1 MQKIL
6 KKIHDVMQDVKYIK
20 KDAENKFY
28 NYSYASELAI
38 KTSLGVSF
46 REHGI
51 VFQLETLDQEIV
63 EMGKD
68 KQGVPIV
75 MTVVKCRYTFY
86 DVDSAECISGEFVSS
101 GPARDDKGLWAAT
114 TNAIKYILTSM
125 FLIPTGDDAESDHN
139 HPPIKDEKKP
149 PKTTKKPNPKKTSA
163 KTDSTEMPRDV
174 FSKVLAATVKKHC
187 LVKPKKR
194 FGLNFLLD
202 SLCNISGSA
211 EIAAQR
217 GYSLPESVMIDMPEH
232 TGFLVLAE
240 LLERLSG
247 EELKI
252 TFDAAN
258 IAKEDE

>member
-6 KKIHDVMQDVKYIK
+6 KKIHDVMQDVKYIQ
-20 KDAENKFY
+20 KDAKNKFH

-38 KTSLGVSF
+38 KTAMGISF

-68 KQGVPIV
+68 KQGAPIT

-86 DVDSAECISGEFVSS
+86 DVDSAECISGEFISS

-139 HPPIKDEKKP
+139 HPPVKDEKKP
-149 PKTTKKPNPKKTSA
+149 QKTTKKAEPKKTTKPEA
-163 KTDSTEMPRDV
+163 ETPREV
-174 FSKVLAATVKKHC
+174 FKKALAATVKKHC
-187 LVKPKKR
+187 LIKPKSR
-194 FGLNFLLD
+194 YGLNFLLGE
-202 SLCNISGSA
+202 LCNISDSA

-240 LLERLSG
+240 LLGRLSG
-247 EELKI
+247 DELKI

-258 IAKEDE
+258 IAKESE